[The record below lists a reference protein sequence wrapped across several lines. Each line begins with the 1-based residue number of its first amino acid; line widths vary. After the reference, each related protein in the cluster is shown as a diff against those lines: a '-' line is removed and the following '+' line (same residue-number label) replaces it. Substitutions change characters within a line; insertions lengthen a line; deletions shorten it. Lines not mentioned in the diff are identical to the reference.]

1 MIPQPIAGRPLGL
14 APRAEY
20 FSHPGVSHELMT
32 DSVQWN
38 VNFNGF
44 SLKCREKFSDLFE
57 NGAKQKQR
65 FQLQDFSAL

>member
-32 DSVQWN
+32 DSVQ
-38 VNFNGF
+38 
-44 SLKCREKFSDLFE
+44 
-57 NGAKQKQR
+57 
-65 FQLQDFSAL
+65 